1 MQLPKNTKP
10 AEDLFAV
17 VHEDANLLVINKP
30 AGLVCHPTKG
40 DEFSSLVSRVRLY
53 FKQPPEEASGWHLV
67 NRLDRETSG
76 IVVVAKNDD
85 VAREVRRVWESRAVD
100 KIYVA
105 VVHGWP
111 EVERGVI
118 DAPLGKDEQS
128 EVAIKDRV
136 RPDGLRSLTRYEVKT
151 QFEHATAGKLAL
163 LKVQPETGR
172 KHQIRIHLSHLGHPI
187 LGDKLYGRDEDCY
200 LAFVESRLTE
210 EQHKLLHVQ
219 NHALHAASIR
229 FEWSG
234 REWCFEAEPESEFL
248 SCCQTTAF
256 TLASSVDFRFR
267 KPFADALDDA
277 CLFLW
282 FQ

>member
-1 MQLPKNTKP
+1 MQLAKNTKP

-53 FKQPPEEASGWHLV
+53 FCQPKGEASGWHLV

-76 IVVVAKNDD
+76 IVVAKHDQA
-85 VAREVRRVWESRAVD
+85 AREIRRVWESRAVE
-100 KIYVA
+100 KIYFA

-111 EVERGVI
+111 DLESGAI
-118 DAPLGKDEQS
+118 DASLGKDEQS

-136 RPDGLRSLTRYEVKT
+136 RADGLAALTRYEVKAR
-151 QFEHATAGKLAL
+151 FEHAVAGKLAL

-172 KHQIRIHLSHLGHPI
+172 KHQIRIHLSHIGHPI

-200 LAFVESRLTE
+200 LAFVGSRLTD
-210 EQHKLLHVQ
+210 EQRKLLHVQ

-229 FEWSG
+229 FDWSG
-234 REWCFEAEPESEFL
+234 REWRFEAEPESEFQKL
-248 SCCQTTAF
+248 LPAHGG
-256 TLASSVDFRFR
+256 SVS
-267 KPFADALDDA
+267 
-277 CLFLW
+277 
-282 FQ
+282 